1 MLFRSKKSKKSSDLK
16 KAADEALADTE
27 DIVEDAPEEAPADA
41 AESYGADISP
51 LVNAEDDF
59 EEFTPAE

>member
-1 MLFRSKKSKKSSDLK
+1 MLFRS
-16 KAADEALADTE
+16 EALAETE
-27 DIVEDAPEEAPADA
+27 DPIEEAPEEAPADA
-41 AESYGADISP
+41 AEGFGTDISP